1 MSSKTKKF
9 FYYISIVGPI
19 LDSVYGF
26 IKGCYN
32 IVSNPQLVDA
42 VKKQNE
48 ELKQLKMFIKEQM
61 KDD

>member
-9 FYYISIVGPI
+9 FYYVSIIGPVV
-19 LDSVYGF
+19 DSIYGF
-26 IKGCYN
+26 IKGCIN
-32 IVSNPQLVDA
+32 IVSNPGLVDA

-48 ELKQLKMFIKEQM
+48 EFKQLELFIKEQM